1 MLLAGLVLLV
11 GDVLTLTIIAHSHHR
26 HNALLLSLNTH
37 LYKSWPGSR
46 PSATSRGCYGPRRN
60 GATVVSA
67 RRRQRTVTGLRE
79 ASRAR
84 NASRPTHMFVHVYVC
99 VCVCAHSAGEV
110 VDEAASTEDEVV
122 AKVMSTAEEVGA
134 ETVSMVDE
142 VVAES
147 ASTMDKVAAEAAST
161 VDEVVATASN
171 AHARS
176 SSLPHRRV
184 AGKFYRAEKDL
195 LLQGILAPA
204 AGTASVRVEL
214 GPCPV
219 ADYKSAARCPAHD
232 PNCGCHGPVM
242 TRGMVG
248 WAGGGGGPD
257 FFINTFVSAA
267 SLKFCVNS
275 THESRPTRSSSSISL
290 FSRPSRSTG
299 GSVSTRYG
307 GKFGTRR
314 PSRWLKARTDC
325 RRTTKG

>member
-1 MLLAGLVLLV
+1 
-11 GDVLTLTIIAHSHHR
+11 
-26 HNALLLSLNTH
+26 
-37 LYKSWPGSR
+37 
-46 PSATSRGCYGPRRN
+46 
-60 GATVVSA
+60 
-67 RRRQRTVTGLRE
+67 LRE

-122 AKVMSTAEEVGA
+122 AKVMSTAEEVVA

-161 VDEVVATASN
+161 VNEVVATASN

-257 FFINTFVSAA
+257 FFINTFAKPVDWWERQHTIWGEIRDEA
-267 SLKFCVNS
+267 SLKVV
-275 THESRPTRSSSSISL
+275 ESSYGLPAHNKGMRMLDREIEFTLEL
-290 FSRPSRSTG
+290 F
-299 GSVSTRYG
+299 
-307 GKFGTRR
+307 
-314 PSRWLKARTDC
+314 
-325 RRTTKG
+325 